1 MLYKKRSLKKRT
13 KEEKERILHEV
24 AKLGVVAGCRKNEV
38 SVDTYYK
45 WLERYNA
52 HGIEGLA
59 DRRSI
64 TNEAALKRLE
74 KENSALKE
82 LLAEKELELKF
93 KDELLKKRSN
103 NGSAERDSQRICGGR
118 NGGH

>member
-1 MLYKKRSLKKRT
+1 MLYKKRSVKKRT
-13 KEEKERILHEV
+13 KEERERILQEV

-38 SVDTYYK
+38 SVETYYK

-82 LLAEKELELKF
+82 LLEEKELKLKF
-93 KDELLKKRSN
+93 KDELLKKKKQQW
-103 NGSAERDSQRICGGR
+103 QRGKR
-118 NGGH
+118 